1 MALHSMFTLFLVINL
16 PLYFSHGVF
25 SDKIFRPH
33 GGLLRG
39 LDSRSAKHAEQ
50 KSAEMDKAA
59 EVPRFLLHLYRKRT
73 HLPRGRLSGRESDI
87 IRVFLRE
94 RKYLCQEVTFG

>member
-1 MALHSMFTLFLVINL
+1 MFTPFLVINL
-16 PLYFSHGVF
+16 SLYFSHGEL
-25 SDKIFRPH
+25 SDKTFRPH

-39 LDSRSAKHAEQ
+39 FNSRRGKHTEK
-50 KSAEMDKAA
+50 KSQIDKAA

-87 IRVFLRE
+87 VRVFLRE
-94 RKYLCQEVTFG
+94 RK